1 MAGADK
7 EIYVVGC
14 GPSLRDFDWRVLAG
28 RTTIAVNGALRDV
41 PGPSFFITGDSGFAV
56 SAAQN
61 DFWGVET
68 RKVLVMREDHRYW
81 PRVRPYAPKYD
92 HRIRPARFDGE
103 IGLSEADFATGRN
116 SGFCGMQ
123 YAAILGARVIHLLGM
138 DFADGG
144 SPSLN
149 YHGRYR
155 SNGSRWIEFFDNFI
169 VGIHRLQRCG
179 VRVVNHSPIS
189 RLNEILECEEI

>member
-123 YAAILGARVIHLLGM
+123 YAAILGARVIQPTE
-138 DFADGG
+138 AARRSTITAVTAPTARAG
-144 SPSLN
+144 SS
-149 YHGRYR
+149 
-155 SNGSRWIEFFDNFI
+155 SSTTSSSAFIGSSAAASASSTTAR
-169 VGIHRLQRCG
+169 
-179 VRVVNHSPIS
+179 
-189 RLNEILECEEI
+189 